1 MPSSFN
7 PSPNNIS
14 GVTEIS
20 GNLFISGTVSASAYI
35 GAGGSGETNTASN
48 VGSGTGLF
56 KQKSGADLQFKTLE
70 GSGVTINSYASVI
83 GLTAS
88 GGGSTNPGGSD
99 GQVQFNQN
107 GSFAGDSGLSYDGS
121 GSLSFGSATSD
132 VHQVTGTLTVNG
144 NVSASNIVPHDDLT
158 YDLGSTSLQWNNIYA
173 NELIGDVEGA
183 VRFDAINSE
192 GATISKGQVVYIN
205 GVSGQTPTIGLAACD
220 DASKMPA
227 FGLAATDAANSASV
241 QIVTFG
247 SLGSL
252 NLSTLFPDE
261 SFTEGDAVFVQTGS
275 GGTAGTLTTTPPTG
289 SNNLLQNVGQVVRN
303 SGGGDNQI
311 KVGGA
316 GRSNATP
323 NLDEG
328 YLFVGNESDQ
338 SVQDNTV
345 YISSSVNRVGINNTT
360 PDHTLTVGGNV
371 KYGTAASD
379 QNQVTGTLSISGSQP
394 LKVFG
399 PQAGV
404 GGASIIAR
412 HTSSIDDWETPIS
425 GALVVSADVWTAGEQ
440 NTGAVMYVHSQD
452 EAAII
457 GFKNS
462 STLVSGEQKNAVTTT
477 AAKGASI
484 GLVSDDIFLR
494 NHIGDV
500 ILRVDGAA
508 TNEIVVSGEGTRIGN
523 ATSDRHQFTGSIKIS
538 GSTGEAVGLLH
549 VRGDVTSSNNVSAS
563 AFHGDGSNLTGISVG
578 ETNTASNVGGATGLF
593 KQKTGVDLEFKTL
606 EGSGVTIN
614 SYANVIGLTASSG
627 GSVAG
632 SDSHVQF
639 NQNGSFAG
647 NDKLTYNGT
656 GSLFVSSSISAS
668 IFQADFKNLTATPQ
682 TMKFQVI
689 TASLSS
695 QEDSGGHFE
704 FELADGDTNSDT
716 SFSIKQIGGTT
727 FFKVEGDGRTDIDGD
742 VFLATGH
749 KIQSPT
755 VEVTSLLHGEDGGGD
770 ATFGLD
776 IAATS
781 QQDYDSANNHI
792 NIDFLG
798 TNRFL
803 RFRDNSADDGSQNI
817 IAQIASSSLGG
828 ISFDYYT
835 GSISNVSSLNATHI
849 TASYVSASTSIQS
862 DLFKNGY
869 YSASINSNTSVPTSQ
884 YNFFNYTVGATLSLT
899 ASNPVAGAS
908 YVFILRQDSTGGRV
922 ITFDSSTFK
931 FPSGSAPS
939 MSTGSHEVDILSGI
953 SDGVFIYADAAKKFS

>member
-7 PSPNNIS
+7 PSPNTIS
-14 GVTEIS
+14 GVTQVS

-56 KQKSGADLQFKTLE
+56 KQKSGVDLEFKTLE

-88 GGGSTNPGGSD
+88 GGGGSTDPGGSD

-107 GSFAGDSGLSYDGS
+107 GAFAGDSGLTYDGS
-121 GSLSFGSATSD
+121 GSISFGSATSD
-132 VHQVTGTLTVNG
+132 LHKVT
-144 NVSASNIVPHDDLT
+144 
-158 YDLGSTSLQWNNIYA
+158 
-173 NELIGDVEGA
+173 
-183 VRFDAINSE
+183 
-192 GATISKGQVVYIN
+192 
-205 GVSGQTPTIGLAACD
+205 
-220 DASKMPA
+220 
-227 FGLAATDAANSASV
+227 
-241 QIVTFG
+241 
-247 SLGSL
+247 GSL
-252 NLSTLFPDE
+252 N
-261 SFTEGDAVFVQTGS
+261 VS
-275 GGTAGTLTTTPPTG
+275 GANP
-289 SNNLLQNVGQVVRN
+289 
-303 SGGGDNQI
+303 
-311 KVGGA
+311 
-316 GRSNATP
+316 
-323 NLDEG
+323 
-328 YLFVGNESDQ
+328 
-338 SVQDNTV
+338 
-345 YISSSVNRVGINNTT
+345 
-360 PDHTLTVGGNV
+360 
-371 KYGTAASD
+371 
-379 QNQVTGTLSISGSQP
+379 LSI
-394 LKVFG
+394 FG
-399 PQAGV
+399 PEGQHI
-404 GGASIIAR
+404 GGPTIIAR
-412 HTSSIDDWETPIS
+412 NTASIGQAAWVQPMS
-425 GALVVSADVWTAGEQ
+425 GALIVSADVGTTAQ
-440 NTGAVMYVHSQD
+440 SPQQDKGAVMYVHSSKNVSY
-452 EAAII
+452 I

-462 STLVSGEQKNAVTTT
+462 HTIAGGAGGQQSNTLTNVAD
-477 AAKGASI
+477 KGALI
-484 GLVSDDIFLR
+484 GLKEGDIYIR
-494 NHIGDV
+494 
-500 ILRVDGAA
+500 
-508 TNEIVVSGEGTRIGN
+508 NEITGSNTGRIIFNTNAQEFLIDDGGIEVGN
-523 ATSDRHQFTGSIKIS
+523 TTSDRHQFTGSIKIS

-549 VRGDVTSSNNVSAS
+549 VRGDVTASNNVSAS
-563 AFHGDGSNLTGISVG
+563 AFHGDGSNLTGISAG

-606 EGSGVTIN
+606 QGSGVTIN

-632 SDSHVQF
+632 SDSHIQF

-749 KIQSPT
+749 KIKSPT

-770 ATFGLD
+770 ATYGLD
-776 IAATS
+776 ISATGVG
-781 QQDYDSANNHI
+781 DYDSTNNHI

-803 RFRDNSADDGSQNI
+803 RFRDNSADNGSQNVI
-817 IAQIASSSLGG
+817 GQIASSSLGG

-849 TASYVSASTSIQS
+849 TASYVSASTSVES

-869 YSASINSNTSVPTSQ
+869 YSASINSNTNVPTNQ

-908 YVFILRQDSTGGRV
+908 YVFILRQDNTGGRV

-939 MSTGSHEVDILSGI
+939 MSTGSHEVDVLSGI
-953 SDGVFIYADAAKKFS
+953 SDGVYIYADAAKKFS